1 MTMSNEQLI
10 NDDAKYIVQTY
21 KRPPFIIDR
30 GEGVYVYD
38 TTGKRYTDWVAG
50 IAVNALGY
58 GDQGVIDAINAQLA
72 KGIIHTS
79 NLYYTEPQIKL
90 AKKLVESSFADRVF
104 FTNSGTEANEGA
116 IKFARKVAY
125 NQGLHDKFEMV
136 TFSGAF
142 HGRTMGS
149 VTLTPKDKYQEPFK
163 PLLAGVKVAEFNNIE
178 SATKAINANTCAVFL
193 EPVQG
198 EGGINAAT
206 PEFLQALRQLCDQ
219 HGALLVF
226 DEVQCGMGRTG
237 TLWAHEMSGITP
249 DIMTIA
255 KPLGGGLPIGAILVT
270 EAVAQA
276 MQAGDHG
283 STFAGGA
290 VVLSAALEVLDRI
303 NTPTFLAHI
312 QETGQY
318 LQEALEKLD
327 SAHVQAVRG
336 YGLMV
341 AVEFDMDVSVIISKG
356 FDAGLLMVN
365 AGTNIIRFVPPLI
378 VQKEHVDELV
388 EKLQLILETL

>member
-1 MTMSNEQLI
+1 MSNEQLQ
-10 NDDAKYIVQTY
+10 NDESKYIVQTY
-21 KRPPFIIDR
+21 KRAPFVIER

-58 GDQGVIDAINAQLA
+58 GDQGVTDAINAQLA

-79 NLYYTEPQIKL
+79 NLYYTEPQIQL
-90 AKKLVESSFADRVF
+90 AKKLVESSFADRAF

-125 NQGLHDKFEMV
+125 NQGLTDKYEMV

-149 VTLTPKDKYQEPFK
+149 VTLTPKDKYQLPFK

-178 SATKAINANTCAVFL
+178 SATEAITDKTCAVFL
-193 EPVQG
+193 EPIQG
-198 EGGINAAT
+198 EGGINVAT
-206 PEFLQALRQLCDQ
+206 PEFLRALRELCDK

-226 DEVQCGMGRTG
+226 DEVQCGVGRTG
-237 TLWAHEMSGITP
+237 TLWAHEASGVTP

-290 VVLSAALEVLDRI
+290 VVLSAALEVIDRI
-303 NTPTFLAHI
+303 NTPQFLGHV
-312 QETGQY
+312 QEAGQY
-318 LQEALEKLD
+318 LKESMEKLD
-327 SAHVQAVRG
+327 SAHVIDVRG

-341 AVEFDMDVSVIISKG
+341 AVEFDIDVSPIIAKG
-356 FDAGLLMVN
+356 FEHGLLMVN
-365 AGTNIIRFVPPLI
+365 AGTNVIRFVPPLI
-378 VQKEHVDELV
+378 VQKEHIDELA

>member
-1 MTMSNEQLI
+1 MSNEQLQ
-10 NDDAKYIVQTY
+10 NDESKYIVQTY
-21 KRPPFIIDR
+21 KRAPFVIER

-58 GDQGVIDAINAQLA
+58 GDQGVTDAINAQLA

-79 NLYYTEPQIKL
+79 NLYYTEPQIQL
-90 AKKLVESSFADRVF
+90 AKKLVESSFADRAF

-125 NQGLHDKFEMV
+125 NQGLTDKYEMV

-149 VTLTPKDKYQEPFK
+149 VTLTPKDKYQLPFK

-178 SATKAINANTCAVFL
+178 SATEAITDKTCAVFL
-193 EPVQG
+193 EPIQG

-206 PEFLQALRQLCDQ
+206 PEFLRALRDLCDK

-226 DEVQCGMGRTG
+226 DEVQCGVGRTG
-237 TLWAHEMSGITP
+237 TLWAHEASGVTP

-290 VVLSAALEVLDRI
+290 VVLSAALEVIDRI
-303 NTPTFLAHI
+303 NTPQFLGHV
-312 QETGQY
+312 QEAGQY
-318 LQEALEKLD
+318 LKESMEKLD
-327 SAHVQAVRG
+327 SAHVIDVRG

-341 AVEFDMDVSVIISKG
+341 AVEFDIDVSPIIAKG
-356 FDAGLLMVN
+356 FEHGLLMVN
-365 AGTNIIRFVPPLI
+365 AGTNVIRFVPPLI
-378 VQKEHVDELV
+378 VQKEHIDELA